1 MAFPRPLQASTIRVM
16 ERDAEAVRLHRVRQ
30 LFEARY
36 TKKRTQDDVLA
47 FHGWLN
53 ERYPHLLRKS
63 TNDGDP
69 YHELKLDLHGLY
81 NEV

>member
-1 MAFPRPLQASTIRVM
+1 M
-16 ERDAEAVRLHRVRQ
+16 EKDAEAVRSNRVRR

-36 TKKRTQDDVLA
+36 TKKRTWDDVLA
-47 FHGWLN
+47 FHGWLYK
-53 ERYPHLLRKS
+53 RYPHLLRKP

-81 NEV
+81 DDV

>member
-1 MAFPRPLQASTIRVM
+1 M
-16 ERDAEAVRLHRVRQ
+16 ERDAEAIRLNRVRQ

-36 TKKRTQDDVLA
+36 NKKRTQDDVIA
-47 FHGWLN
+47 FHGWLY

-69 YHELKLDLHGLY
+69 YHQLKLDLHGLY
-81 NEV
+81 NDV

>member
-1 MAFPRPLQASTIRVM
+1 
-16 ERDAEAVRLHRVRQ
+16 

-36 TKKRTQDDVLA
+36 TKKRTWDDVLA
-47 FHGWLN
+47 FHGWLYK
-53 ERYPHLLRKS
+53 RYPHLLRKP

-81 NEV
+81 DDV